1 MADEF
6 IERNIPP
13 QKDCEEH
20 PTWGRPSSAYQYI
33 FKGNKKESDYP
44 EDACLPWYHKT
55 AQIDGLKINSPGIT
69 GTGDIV
75 ISGEV
80 TAPIFNGSATSAKTI
95 GGAFDIPH
103 FRDEK
108 KRIRESEPVV
118 DGEIVMIDGDKYK
131 ARVLGDFSN
140 CVVFDPVAVT
150 LTNEDFD
157 LPEVEATNDHPM
169 DLKLKLVK

>member
-1 MADEF
+1 MKTLIKHTGYGDQVNTFGVRVKPKDIRSGMSGDGEMITFDLSVKTVCLMQGYEKEDDGIYWGMADS
-6 IERNIPP
+6 IMIKSVYT
-13 QKDCEEH
+13 QAD
-20 PTWGRPSSAYQYI
+20 
-33 FKGNKKESDYP
+33 
-44 EDACLPWYHKT
+44 
-55 AQIDGLKINSPGIT
+55 
-69 GTGDIV
+69 
-75 ISGEV
+75 
-80 TAPIFNGSATSAKTI
+80 
-95 GGAFDIPH
+95 
-103 FRDEK
+103 RDEK
-108 KRIRESEPVV
+108 KRIRENEPVV

>member
-1 MADEF
+1 MKTLIKHTGYGDQVNTFGVRVKPTKDIRTGINGDGERITFDLNVKTVCLMQDYEKVGDGIYWGMADT
-6 IERNIPP
+6 IML
-13 QKDCEEH
+13 KDSY
-20 PTWGRPSSAYQYI
+20 TQA
-33 FKGNKKESDYP
+33 D
-44 EDACLPWYHKT
+44 
-55 AQIDGLKINSPGIT
+55 
-69 GTGDIV
+69 
-75 ISGEV
+75 
-80 TAPIFNGSATSAKTI
+80 
-95 GGAFDIPH
+95 
-103 FRDEK
+103 RDEK
-108 KRIRESEPVV
+108 KRIRDNEPVV

>member
-1 MADEF
+1 MKTLIKHTGYGDQVNTFGVRVKPTKDIRTGINGDGERIPFDLNVKTVCLMQDYEKVGDGIYWGMADT
-6 IERNIPP
+6 IML
-13 QKDCEEH
+13 KDSY
-20 PTWGRPSSAYQYI
+20 TQA
-33 FKGNKKESDYP
+33 D
-44 EDACLPWYHKT
+44 
-55 AQIDGLKINSPGIT
+55 
-69 GTGDIV
+69 
-75 ISGEV
+75 
-80 TAPIFNGSATSAKTI
+80 
-95 GGAFDIPH
+95 
-103 FRDEK
+103 RDEK
-108 KRIRESEPVV
+108 KRIRDNEPVV

>member
-1 MADEF
+1 MKTLIKYTGYGDQVNTFGVRVKAPNVRTARNADGEMITFDLSVKTVCLMQDYEKVGDGIYWGMADT
-6 IERNIPP
+6 IML
-13 QKDCEEH
+13 KDSY
-20 PTWGRPSSAYQYI
+20 TQA
-33 FKGNKKESDYP
+33 D
-44 EDACLPWYHKT
+44 
-55 AQIDGLKINSPGIT
+55 
-69 GTGDIV
+69 
-75 ISGEV
+75 
-80 TAPIFNGSATSAKTI
+80 
-95 GGAFDIPH
+95 
-103 FRDEK
+103 RDEK